1 MVGEGEIGD
10 FKMCY
15 GGKMPKEGELCIFGQ
30 QNKSVI
36 VAQEIVCSHARFY
49 LTLFNLW
56 RWSGGRETIA
66 LKGWQREYS

>member
-49 LTLFNLW
+49 LSFLTCGDGVVAGKL
-56 RWSGGRETIA
+56 
-66 LKGWQREYS
+66 